1 MRHWIVA
8 CALGVATTVVAA
20 PASAQP
26 PGSTI
31 CNQLAGPLKG
41 VGGLPPRTRSVFDVC
56 YDGETWRV
64 QPPPNPRL
72 TNKDPVWVRVRHFNF
87 LRYTLSFNIEEEK
100 SESYGFLAKLW
111 SGILN
116 PSVADILGGLGPG
129 ATPPSNLI
137 ALAADVYRTSQET
150 QRRIA
155 AAVQPHRKP
164 GLSLAEVAT
173 LTTSTNNVRTA
184 VQAMNDAYQKLQT
197 EAETPAGFQ
206 AAFVGTGAKYYQVAI
221 EHYGAATSAADTF
234 LALADRSLGDEVKKI
249 GTKDAGTRVTVTL
262 LSTDP
267 NGVKDEFETIHY
279 VSQSSMPLVA
289 HGGLAFAGI
298 KDVTFDKVK
307 RAAQFS
313 EEDVF
318 QQRGSGDNS
327 SGFALFLSWQFWEI
341 GGSSD
346 QEAKQQPVTLLAS
359 LGTDIK
365 EPGKKVF
372 AGPSAM
378 LFGRAVVTT
387 GVALGRKTAGEQPI
401 EPNIFRIIQDRGTTS
416 WFLSLTFR
424 VY

>member
-1 MRHWIVA
+1 MQRWIIIASFLAAATVA
-8 CALGVATTVVAA
+8 GTA
-20 PASAQP
+20 PAAGQT

-41 VGGLPPRTRSVFDVC
+41 AGGLPPRTRSVFDVC

-64 QPPPNPRL
+64 QPPPNARL
-72 TNKDPVWVRVRHFNF
+72 TNKDPVWIRVRHFNF
-87 LRYTLSFNIEEEK
+87 LRYTLSFEVAEER

-116 PSVADILGGLGPG
+116 PSVTDILGGLGPG
-129 ATPPSNLI
+129 APPSNLI
-137 ALAADVYRTSQET
+137 TLAADVYRTSQET
-150 QRRIA
+150 QRRVA

-164 GLSLAEVAT
+164 GLSLSEVSA
-173 LTTSTNNVRTA
+173 LTASTAGVRAA
-184 VQAMNDAYQKLQT
+184 VQAMTDAYQKLQA

-206 AAFVGTGAKYYQVAI
+206 AAFVGAGAKYYQIAV
-221 EHYGAATSAADTF
+221 EHYSAATSAADTF

-262 LSTDP
+262 ISTDP
-267 NGVKDEFETIHY
+267 SGIKDEFETIHY

-289 HGGLAFAGI
+289 HGGLTYAGI

-327 SGFALFLSWQFWEI
+327 SNFTMFLSWQFWEI

-346 QEAKQQPVTLLAS
+346 QESKQQPVTLLAS
-359 LGTDIK
+359 LGTDIR

-378 LFGRAVVTT
+378 LFGRAIVSG
-387 GVALGRKTAGEQPI
+387 GVALGRKTTGDQPI
-401 EPNIFRIIQDRGTTS
+401 EPNIFRIITDRGTTS
-416 WFLSLTFR
+416 WFFSLTFR
-424 VY
+424 IY